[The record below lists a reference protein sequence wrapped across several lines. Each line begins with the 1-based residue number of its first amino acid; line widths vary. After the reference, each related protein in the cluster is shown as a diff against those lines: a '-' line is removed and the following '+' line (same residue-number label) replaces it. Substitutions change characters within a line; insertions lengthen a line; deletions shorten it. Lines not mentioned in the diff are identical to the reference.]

1 MKNKKGNEIYKII
14 AGVITGLLLALAAAM
29 IAVGDSGSV
38 SDFLLAGEVYDFS
51 QETLTKSNDEWIYNA
66 EQQYF
71 EIVVKNAIRR
81 FNLDGK
87 EKCWG
92 YLYVNV
98 DKLNVS
104 ELEAELR
111 YYNKDKERIF
121 KENIVLR
128 PGENEIALQS
138 LIPVAE
144 IGFNIKDAKGVCI
157 SLESMQIREKQAN
170 YVPMRFWGVFVV
182 VYVIFLMIWLVG
194 RKMLDKHV
202 TEDGSAEREQGT
214 LPGELLSYLY
224 EHIGAFFAA
233 WRTKRV
239 SDLELGQRLTFSL
252 LFITC
257 IAANVLGWQTDEV
270 LYRYY
275 LIGSAVLLLIAGGLC
290 VPAENRKKKVIW
302 KSPVAYA
309 WLALWIGTVI
319 SDFFAGGQIHF
330 GGYVMI
336 LAAGFFIYRWNQ
348 MARPEKVLSEMM
360 EALEIVFGITL
371 LICVLFRPK
380 LLAVQY
386 NGVFRNPEEN
396 AMFALLMVVVL
407 GVALEQQMCMKHF
420 GLKMSLCLTELALA
434 VYMVLRAENKVGY
447 VILVILVVIFV
458 CRFVGERKQWFGYLK
473 KNVGILLLSIFL
485 AAGFAGAFHVG
496 IKYVPE
502 KIGLALTYEE
512 EEKRSQESE
521 QVLTELS
528 WYDAKLVEDVVR
540 EEEIEKN
547 IIQTNYLRKLNLY
560 GNGKNIK
567 VFREKVPAYSG
578 YLYMA
583 YRYGIF
589 ILVPFVMYQIIVLA
603 IGIRGIRTGGKQK
616 AVCNKGQRSL
626 LISGIAIIYVGFC
639 LCGNADASLNHPLML
654 CMYLMTGCLFCCS

>member
-1 MKNKKGNEIYKII
+1 MKNKKENGIYKII
-14 AGVITGLLLALAAAM
+14 AGALTGLLLGFAAAM
-29 IAVGDSGSV
+29 MSVGDSASV
-38 SDFLLAGEVYDFS
+38 SDFLQAGDVYDFS
-51 QETLTKSNDEWIYNA
+51 RETLTKSNDEWIYNA

-121 KENIVLR
+121 KENIILR
-128 PGENEIALQS
+128 PGENVIALQS

-157 SLESMQIREKQAN
+157 SLKSMQIREKQAN

-182 VYVIFLMIWLVG
+182 SYVLFLVIWLVG
-194 RKMLDKHV
+194 KNLLYKHRA
-202 TEDGSAEREQGT
+202 EAERTEKKQEA
-214 LPGELLSYLY
+214 LPGEVLSYFY
-224 EHIGAFFAA
+224 EHMGSFFAA

-239 SDLELGQRLTFSL
+239 SDIELGHRLSFSL

-257 IAANVLGWQTDEV
+257 IAANVLGWQTDEE
-270 LYRYY
+270 LFRYY
-275 LIGSAVLLLIAGGLC
+275 LISSAALLLIAGGLC
-290 VPAENRKKKVIW
+290 VPAEHRKKKVIW
-302 KSPVAYA
+302 ESPVAFA
-309 WLALWIGTVI
+309 WIALWIGTVI
-319 SDFFAGGQIHF
+319 SDFFARGQIHF
-330 GGYVMI
+330 VGYVMI
-336 LAAGFFIYRWNQ
+336 FAAGFFIYRWNRV
-348 MARPEKVLSEMM
+348 AHPENVLFAMM
-360 EALEIVFGITL
+360 EALEIVFGITI
-371 LICVLFRPK
+371 LICVMFRPK

-386 NGVFRNPEEN
+386 NGIFRDPEDN

-407 GVALEQQMCMKHF
+407 GVMMERQMLCNRF
-420 GLKMSLCLTELALA
+420 TVKMNICLIELALA
-434 VYMVLRAENKVGY
+434 AYMVLRAENQTGY
-447 VILVILVVIFV
+447 VILMLLMLMFAWRII
-458 CRFVGERKQWFGYLK
+458 GYRKQWFEYAK
-473 KNVGILLLSIFL
+473 KNIGLLALTLFL

-502 KIGLALTYEE
+502 KIGLALTYKE
-512 EEKRSQESE
+512 EEKLSQESE

-560 GNGKNIK
+560 GNGKNMK

-603 IGIRGIRTGGKQK
+603 AGIRGIRTGGKPK

-626 LISGIAIIYVGFC
+626 LILGIAIIYVGFC
-639 LCGNADASLNHPLML
+639 LCGNADASLKHPLIL
-654 CMYLMTGCLFCCS
+654 CMYLMTGCLFCCL